1 MTTTVNDL
9 IETARR
15 HLYGMQQGQFN
26 FLTGTIDADDTS
38 LSVDLQTGGIAAG
51 VLISIDD
58 EIMFVKSVSG
68 QVATVARG
76 WDGSTGAAHTAGA
89 IIEVQPRFPRF
100 AVKQAI
106 LDEINSWPKSLY
118 QSPAPIE
125 LGGNTTSRS
134 YNLTSLGEFYDVLDV
149 WRDPYSGSTASV
161 PVLGWRVERKAETDD
176 YASGKALIL
185 PTALSE
191 AVNLRITVSKP
202 FTTTTFAAATDINAT
217 VGLATSMNDIP
228 PYGAAW
234 RLLAPLEIKRS
245 FTSAQPEPRMAE
257 EVPPGT
263 ALRTAAGM
271 KALRDQRINE
281 ESDRLAASRT
291 IRW

>member
-1 MTTTVNDL
+1 MTTVNDL

-26 FLTGTIDADDTS
+26 FLTSTINDSATT
-38 LSVDLQTGGIAAG
+38 LTVDLNTGGIQAG
-51 VLISIDD
+51 VLIGIDD
-58 EIMFVKSVSG
+58 EIIFVKAVSG
-68 QVATVARG
+68 QVATVSRG
-76 WDGSTGAAHTAGA
+76 WDGSTAASHTAGA

-100 AVKQAI
+100 AVKQAL

-118 QSPAPIE
+118 QSPVPIE
-125 LGGNTTSRS
+125 MAGSTTTRA
-134 YNLTSLGEFYDVLDV
+134 YNLTSLGDFYDVLDV
-149 WRDPYSGSTASV
+149 WRDPYTGSTAPV
-161 PVLGWRVERKAETDD
+161 PVLGWKVERKAETSD

-185 PTALSE
+185 PVALSE

-202 FTTTTFAAATDINAT
+202 FTTTTFTSGTDVNTTI
-217 VGLATSMNDIP
+217 GLATSMNDIP

-245 FTSAQPEPRMAE
+245 FTNAQPEPRMAE
-257 EVPPGT
+257 EVPAGS

-271 KALRDQRINE
+271 KALRDERINE

-291 IRW
+291 LRW